1 MATQE
6 QATSEDTSSSES
18 STPSSTP
25 EAAKSAGADANK
37 GGNKTGEK
45 KRQLLGI
52 EPMAI
57 SHELAIGEKTLHYES
72 CAGSMPL
79 KDEFGEVEAEIFF
92 TAYTLKDQPAESRPL
107 VFAFNGGP
115 GSASVWLHLG
125 ALGPKK
131 VVMEPEGWQ
140 PSPPFR
146 LEDNPHTW
154 LDRADLV
161 FIDPVGTGYSRAV
174 SEEKDKKFWSYQGDL
189 ESVGEFIRLYLTRY
203 ERWSSPL
210 YLAGESYG
218 TTRAAGLAGHLVERG
233 INFNGIILISSALDL
248 RAVFFLRSDD
258 LPFPLFVPTYA
269 ASAWYHQKLESEL
282 QGRSLKEFLA
292 EVEAWSERE
301 LTFALMQGSRL
312 SEGDREATAAT
323 LARYTGLDKEFV
335 LGSDLRINISRFC
348 KELFRPE
355 KRNIGRFDSRYKGIE
370 TLTVTEYPE
379 FDPTFYAIQSPF
391 TSTFNDYARRHL
403 GIKTDLHYE
412 VLSFKVNSTWQ
423 WENGELPTTTAELRD
438 GIAKNPFMKVL
449 VAQGYY
455 DLATPHFATDYMI
468 SHMNLDASL
477 RENVRTTYYEAGHMF
492 YLDQSCL
499 TAFKADIDQFW
510 EDSWQR

>member
-146 LEDNPHTW
+146 LEDN
-154 LDRADLV
+154 
-161 FIDPVGTGYSRAV
+161 
-174 SEEKDKKFWSYQGDL
+174 Q
-189 ESVGEFIRLYLTRY
+189 
-203 ERWSSPL
+203 
-210 YLAGESYG
+210 
-218 TTRAAGLAGHLVERG
+218 
-233 INFNGIILISSALDL
+233 
-248 RAVFFLRSDD
+248 
-258 LPFPLFVPTYA
+258 
-269 ASAWYHQKLESEL
+269 
-282 QGRSLKEFLA
+282 
-292 EVEAWSERE
+292 
-301 LTFALMQGSRL
+301 
-312 SEGDREATAAT
+312 
-323 LARYTGLDKEFV
+323 
-335 LGSDLRINISRFC
+335 
-348 KELFRPE
+348 
-355 KRNIGRFDSRYKGIE
+355 IGR
-370 TLTVTEYPE
+370 
-379 FDPTFYAIQSPF
+379 
-391 TSTFNDYARRHL
+391 
-403 GIKTDLHYE
+403 
-412 VLSFKVNSTWQ
+412 
-423 WENGELPTTTAELRD
+423 
-438 GIAKNPFMKVL
+438 
-449 VAQGYY
+449 
-455 DLATPHFATDYMI
+455 
-468 SHMNLDASL
+468 ASC
-477 RENVRTTYYEAGHMF
+477 RERV
-492 YLDQSCL
+492 
-499 TAFKADIDQFW
+499 
-510 EDSWQR
+510 